1 MTVPRPIAWH
11 VTRWCD
17 DPYSQGAY
25 SAMLPGGDVSLRRL
39 LSTPIDNRLF
49 LAGEAFNH
57 DHCAMTHS
65 AWDSG
70 IRAAD
75 AVAGTRARKVIV
87 IGAGFAGLS
96 ATCVAG
102 AGFGGART

>member
-1 MTVPRPIAWH
+1 
-11 VTRWCD
+11 
-17 DPYSQGAY
+17 
-25 SAMLPGGDVSLRRL
+25 
-39 LSTPIDNRLF
+39 
-49 LAGEAFNH
+49 
-57 DHCAMTHS
+57 MTHS

-96 ATCVAG
+96 AARALQAQGLEVRVTRG
-102 AGFGGART
+102 AQPHRRAREQCGPG